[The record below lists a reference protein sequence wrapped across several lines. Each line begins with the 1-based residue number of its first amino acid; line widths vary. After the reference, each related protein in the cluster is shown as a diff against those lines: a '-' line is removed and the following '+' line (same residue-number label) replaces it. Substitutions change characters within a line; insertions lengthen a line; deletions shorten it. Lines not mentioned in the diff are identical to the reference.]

1 MFIVLLTFA
10 DNRARAG
17 ELMDAHNAWI
27 AGGFDDGVFMLVGSL
42 QPGRGGAIVAANTT
56 REALEQRLGE
66 DPFVAENV
74 VDAEILEIS
83 PARAEPR
90 LQFLLD

>member
-10 DNRARAG
+10 DNKAKAG

-27 AGGFDDGVFMLVGSL
+27 ARGFDDEIFMLVGSL
-42 QPGRGGAIVAANTT
+42 QPSRGGAIVAANTS
-56 REALEQRLGE
+56 REALEQRVNE

-90 LQFLLD
+90 LEFLLG